1 MSQVAE
7 VRFRSER
14 GKPLYGLMAE
24 FDSPNKLIR
33 ACREA
38 GKRGYTKLDAYTP
51 YPIEEVWEAIGHHKS
66 KLPRIVL
73 AGGIVGCLA
82 GFGLQYWSS
91 AIAYPLNVGGRP
103 LASWIAFVV
112 PAFET
117 TILFAAFSAVLG
129 MFALNGLPMPY
140 HPTFNVD
147 RFSSAS
153 RDQFFLMIGTMDP
166 QFESQEVR
174 RFLAE
179 QFPTEVHE
187 VEE

>member
-1 MSQVAE
+1 MSS
-7 VRFRSER
+7 VREIKFRSR
-14 GKPLYGLMAE
+14 QGKPLYGLMAE
-24 FDSPNKLIR
+24 FDSAKKLTR

-38 GKRGYTKLDAYTP
+38 SKKGYTKLDAYTP

-66 KLPRIVL
+66 KLPGIVL
-73 AGGIVGCLA
+73 AGGIIGCLA

-91 AIAYPLNVGGRP
+91 AIEYPLNIGGRP
-103 LASWIAFVV
+103 LASWIAFIV

-117 TILFAAFSAVLG
+117 TILFAAFAAVLG

-147 RFSSAS
+147 RFASAS
-153 RDQFFLMIGTMDP
+153 RDHFFLMIGTVDP
-166 QFESQEVR
+166 QFQLEDAR

-179 QFPTEVHE
+179 QSPTEVHE